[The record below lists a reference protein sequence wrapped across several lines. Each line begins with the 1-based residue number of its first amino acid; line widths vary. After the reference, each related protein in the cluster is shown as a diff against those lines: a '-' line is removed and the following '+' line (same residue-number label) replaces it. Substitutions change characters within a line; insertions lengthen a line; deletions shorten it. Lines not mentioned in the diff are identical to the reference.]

1 MRCPAYC
8 SGCDKPSPGKSL
20 GAVLGPVAGRPY
32 CAAGGEPPLA
42 GGAAAPSQT
51 TKPKEKAPLRG
62 SFFVCTLPGL
72 HPGPYRCW
80 LASTGALRHPSA
92 YSLQRVLGPA
102 SRWTL
107 RIFYRMHWKISLF
120 SAMIEIIPW
129 RDGENAEMGKTIV
142 PAVFPSAKSRDLCVA
157 FCTDHGASVHR
168 RRAPRP
174 VGKLEKAALLLVP
187 NLKQGVLLCCMPL

>member
-32 CAAGGEPPLA
+32 CAPALGNR
-42 GGAAAPSQT
+42 
-51 TKPKEKAPLRG
+51 TKPKAPLRG
-62 SFFVCTLPGL
+62 SFFVCTLPGS
-72 HPGPYRCW
+72 HPGPFRGW
-80 LASTGALRHPSA
+80 LASPEARAPDSA

-129 RDGENAEMGKTIV
+129 RDGENAEMEKTIV

-157 FCTDHGASVHR
+157 FCTDHGASVRR

-174 VGKLEKAALLLVP
+174 VGKLEKAALLLFP